1 MDFTCYNRP
10 YLVLDIDMD
19 QMKSAWKPVKIL
31 PIEQVRQMSVRD
43 SKSRKTMKKKQGISI
58 VKQLRM
64 KIDAKMGQI

>member
-1 MDFTCYNRP
+1 
-10 YLVLDIDMD
+10 MD
-19 QMKSAWKPVKIL
+19 QMKSGWKPVKIL

-43 SKSRKTMKKKQGISI
+43 SKSRKTIKKKQGISI

>member
-1 MDFTCYNRP
+1 
-10 YLVLDIDMD
+10 VLDIDID
-19 QMKSAWKPVKIL
+19 QIKSGWKPVKIL

-64 KIDAKMGQI
+64 KIDGKMGEI